1 MKPMMKVIQSAY
13 IEQKDWENVLQDFLF
28 SHRLTQHSSTK
39 PPADVTY
46 LRHNR
51 HSLPDIFNKINL
63 KSIQRTLQQND
74 SQQKNVDL
82 KKSLIN
88 IGDRILVKKLCQNNL
103 SPLFQPYPCQIIS
116 KKGAM
121 LTGRHM
127 STNQEIIRNQT
138 HFKSIPETV
147 IVSKKEQVKYEF

>member
-1 MKPMMKVIQSAY
+1 MKPTMKVIQSAY

-28 SHRLTQHSSTK
+28 SYRLTQHSSTI

-51 HSLPDIFNKINL
+51 HSLTDIFNKINL
-63 KSIQRTLQQND
+63 KSIQRILQQND

-88 IGDRILVKKLCQNNL
+88 IGDRILVKQLCQNNL

-127 STNQEIIRNQT
+127 STNQEIIHNQT